1 MRTLITGINGFVG
14 GHLAEWLLHLGG
26 WDIWGVSRTLP
37 LHLARLNDAVRP
49 VQADLCDAGVV
60 RQVIDQVRPEVVFH
74 LAGQTFVPDSFN
86 HPANT
91 LTTNIL
97 AQLHIFLALID
108 LGLPCRVL
116 VAGSNEEYGPIRPE
130 DVPVDEDTPLRPAS
144 PYGVSKVAQD
154 MLALQYHQSHQLD
167 VVRVRP
173 FNHIGPRQSERFVA
187 SSFAAQ
193 IARIEQGQQPPVL
206 RVGNLSAR
214 RDFTDVRDM
223 VRAYVLAVETGEA
236 GEVYNIGSGT
246 PVAIQRLLD
255 RLLAASSATV
265 EVQTDPARMRPVDIP
280 TVACDARRFRERTGW
295 QPQIAL
301 DQTLRDILD
310 DWRARLRG

>member
-37 LHLARLNDAVRP
+37 LGLAHLNDDVRP
-49 VQADLCDAGVV
+49 VQADLRDAEAV
-60 RQVIDQVRPEVVFH
+60 RQVIEQVRPEVVFH
-74 LAGQTFVPDSFN
+74 LAGQTFVPESFS
-86 HPANT
+86 HPADT

-97 AQLHIFLALID
+97 AQLHIFLALIE
-108 LGLPCRVL
+108 LELPCRVL

-236 GEVYNIGSGT
+236 GQVYNIGSGT
-246 PVAIQRLLD
+246 PVAIQDLLD
-255 RLLAASSATV
+255 RLLAASSAMV

-280 TVACDARRFRERTGW
+280 TVACDARSFRERTGW
-295 QPQIAL
+295 QPQIDL

-310 DWRARLRG
+310 DWRARLRR